1 MPVALCVWG
10 EYDCVLTGFIYFFL
24 LISRDLAAWDVDF
37 VIQMLQEFLRV
48 SSAQTFPSLAEYRLL
63 PDKVHLL

>member
-1 MPVALCVWG
+1 MFAL
-10 EYDCVLTGFIYFFL
+10 DL
-24 LISRDLAAWDVDF
+24 LPYSCICRDLAAWDVDF

-48 SSAQTFPSLAEYRLL
+48 SSAKTFPSLAEYRVL